1 MSIEVNVSV
10 DWLKQVHRD
19 LDACQKVIWL
29 AGCRPQVPNGF
40 DPSYVT
46 DAQARLKEIEA
57 RIATATVPGQ
67 PVAHKPQ
74 TCNGKRCGWCKEG
87 AEPCHYAAPVSEA
100 KPQGVTDE
108 QAAFEAAVAAVNE
121 RGWSTSTDLARQIW
135 DAARLNAAPA
145 QQVSL
150 PDERLA
156 AVEAQ
161 RDQFLAVAG
170 YYRATLRNVL
180 KDIRDDLVRG
190 GMAPSWD
197 GVAETISVVLSYDTG
212 APSPAGVDAD
222 HVEDVRAMVVPST
235 VAAYAMGAKGGSVV
249 DAERLAFESW
259 MAGHC
264 WALCAAWDGTG
275 YRCESEQAGQF
286 NPAAGVTRR
295 LWAAWRHRAALA
307 ATASLQQ
314 IAQNGGQ
321 A

>member
-46 DAQARLKEIEA
+46 EAQARLKEIEA

-87 AEPCHYAAPVSEA
+87 AEPCHYAAPVQQVSVPASRDTLTLAYRLITSELKTLA
-100 KPQGVTDE
+100 NGSAIDRYK
-108 QAAFEAAVAAVNE
+108 AAQCELRAMIE
-121 RGWSTSTDLARQIW
+121 
-135 DAARLNAAPA
+135 AAPA
-145 QQVSL
+145 A
-150 PDERLA
+150 PATPAADEQF
-156 AVEAQ
+156 AQ
-161 RDQFLAVAG
+161 LRAEVD
-170 YYRATLRNVL
+170 YYRFNLRNVL
-180 KDIRDDLVRG
+180 KDIRADLARG
-190 GMAPSWD
+190 GMAPSWK

-295 LWAAWRHRAALA
+295 LWAAWRDRAALA
-307 ATASLQQ
+307 ANASVQQ

>member
-10 DWLKQVHRD
+10 AWLKQVHRD

-100 KPQGVTDE
+100 KAQGVVMPEPDIKTGHGYP
-108 QAAFEAAVAAVNE
+108 AYSVAAVTE
-121 RGWSTSTDLARQIW
+121 LF
-135 DAARLNAAPA
+135 ARLNAAPV

-222 HVEDVRAMVVPST
+222 HVEDVRAMVVPSIA
-235 VAAYAMGAKGGSVV
+235 AAYAMGAKGGTVV

-275 YRCESEQAGQF
+275 YRCESEQSGQF

-295 LWAAWRHRAALA
+295 LWAAWRDRAAL
-307 ATASLQQ
+307 TANASVQQ